1 MVACSA
7 RERCLMHGTRGC
19 ATSESLSCPRE
30 SAMLFCAKHLTFC
43 GTRVKMHR
51 KGADDAE
58 AGSSATSAVNPVRT
72 PMRRIA
78 IQLDFAGGYGR
89 GVLRGVMQYAN
100 LRTDWE
106 FVMPPMYSLGSKR
119 LDELETADGV
129 IAMLHAARSV
139 EPFRRNAIPVVNTAR
154 PIS

>member
-1 MVACSA
+1 
-7 RERCLMHGTRGC
+7 
-19 ATSESLSCPRE
+19 
-30 SAMLFCAKHLTFC
+30 MLFCAKDLMFC
-43 GTRVKMHR
+43 GRRRRIT
-51 KGADDAE
+51 
-58 AGSSATSAVNPVRT
+58 NNCYF
-72 PMRRIA
+72 MRRIA

-129 IAMLHAARSV
+129 IAMMHAARSI
-139 EPFRRNAIPVVNTAR
+139 EPFRRKRVPVVNTAR
-154 PIS
+154 TISL